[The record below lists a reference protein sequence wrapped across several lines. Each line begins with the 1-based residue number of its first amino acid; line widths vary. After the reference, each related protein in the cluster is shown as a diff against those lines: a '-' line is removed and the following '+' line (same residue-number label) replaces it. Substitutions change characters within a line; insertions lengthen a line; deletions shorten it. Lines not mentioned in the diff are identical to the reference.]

1 MQAVIMAG
9 GEGTR
14 LRPLTSLRPKP
25 MVPIVNQPVMEHII
39 GLVKHHG
46 IDDVVA
52 TLAFLPKVIQDYF
65 GEGEEWDI
73 KIAYALEET
82 PLGTAGS
89 VKNAEP
95 LLNRETLLVISGD
108 ALTDFDLSRVIDFHR
123 EKGGAVTIALKSVP
137 DPLEYGVVIT
147 AEDGRVERFLE
158 KPTWGQVF
166 SDTINT
172 GIYVVEP
179 WVLDLVPQGTPF
191 DFSGDLFPL
200 LMEQGHDIYGC
211 VLEGYWCDIGSR
223 ETYMQAHRDILDG
236 TGMVYIPGVLARE
249 GLWIGEGAKIDP
261 DATLGTHV
269 VIGENV
275 NVRAGAVIGDYT
287 VIGDNC
293 VIGTDTR
300 VSHSVLWTDTFVGMG
315 AQVAGAVLCRRVDIR
330 ARAKV
335 DMGVAIGDETMVG
348 RGAHVLT
355 DVQVYPYKRI
365 EPAAVVSTSLI
376 WESTGVRA
384 LFGESGIS
392 GLVGVDITPELA
404 LKVAQAFG
412 STLPKGG
419 HVIVS
424 RDVARPSR
432 MLKRALVAGFNSA
445 GINVRDLRVASSA
458 VNRFTTRETRCVGGA
473 HVLASATDPQSVE
486 LHLYDKTGLDLA
498 PGDEKKVERLYF
510 RGEFR
515 RAFFDEVGDII
526 YPPRAL
532 EYYAAGLA
540 EAMQRQGF
548 GEGWRKVV
556 ADLAG
561 GAASIV
567 LPQVAQG
574 WHINLVGL
582 NAFNDSERS
591 TPVLEEHA
599 TGFDM
604 LRQSVELF
612 AADLGVRFDAD
623 AERVRLVTP
632 KGRAL
637 DGDTALHAVVELW
650 CRTDASQRPIAVP
663 LQASQVVER
672 IAEEHGCSVMRPGRS
687 RRALAALALDGTVG
701 FAGSTTGGYIFAD
714 FIPAYD
720 GVLSL
725 GMIVRML
732 DAHDV
737 TMDDVVEALP
747 PFFKREVPVFCPIE
761 RKGAVM
767 RAVTEAATPLDADF
781 TEGVRVSLD
790 GGWVLVLPHSSEP
803 LVSVYAEGSSA
814 ESADATAAEWKSLV
828 VRAIAAA

>member
-25 MVPIVNQPVMEHII
+25 MVPIVNQPVMEHIL

-46 IDDVVA
+46 IEDVVA

-65 GEGEEWDI
+65 GDGDEWGM

-89 VKNAEP
+89 VKNAES
-95 LLNRETLLVISGD
+95 LLERETFLVISGD
-108 ALTDFDLSRVIDFHR
+108 ALTDFDLTRVINFHR

-147 AEDGRVERFLE
+147 AEDGLVERFLE

-179 WVLDLVPQGTPF
+179 WVLDFVPEGTPF
-191 DFSGDLFPL
+191 DFSSDLFPL
-200 LMEQGHDIYGC
+200 LMEQGHALYGC
-211 VLEGYWCDIGSR
+211 VVDGYWCDVGSR
-223 ETYMQAHRDILDG
+223 ETYMQAHRDVLNGDA
-236 TGMVYIPGVLARE
+236 MVFVPGVVARE

-261 DATLGTHV
+261 EATLGNHV
-269 VIGENV
+269 VIGANV
-275 NVRAGAVIGDYT
+275 NVRRGAVIGDYT
-287 VIGDNC
+287 VIDDNC

-315 AQVAGAVLCRRVDIR
+315 AQVAGAVLCRRVDVR
-330 ARAKV
+330 ARAKI
-335 DMGVAIGDETMVG
+335 DMGVTVGDETMVG

-376 WESTGVRA
+376 WESTGVRS
-384 LFGESGIS
+384 LFSDSGIS

-412 STLPKGG
+412 STLPKGA

-424 RDVARPSR
+424 RDTARPCR
-432 MLKRALVAGFNSA
+432 MIKRAMVAGFNSA
-445 GINVRDLRVASSA
+445 GINVRDLRVASPA
-458 VNRFTTRETRCVGGA
+458 VNRFTTRETRCLAGV
-473 HVLASATDPQSVE
+473 HVSASPIDPQSVQILLFDE
-486 LHLYDKTGLDLA
+486 SGLDLA
-498 PGDEKKVERLYF
+498 PSGEKKVERLYF

-532 EYYAAGLA
+532 EYYGAGLA

-548 GEGWRKVV
+548 GDEWRKVV
-556 ADLAG
+556 ADMG
-561 GAASIV
+561 FGAASII
-567 LPQVAQG
+567 LPQVSQG
-574 WHINLVGL
+574 WHINLVAL
-582 NAFNDSERS
+582 NAFNDAEA
-591 TPVLEEHA
+591 TVPYFEEG
-599 TGFDM
+599 TSSFDT
-604 LRQSVELF
+604 LRHSVELF
-612 AADLGVRFDAD
+612 HADLGVRFDAD

-637 DGDTALHAVVELW
+637 DGDTALHALVELW
-650 CRTDASQRPIAVP
+650 CTTDDSGRPLAVP
-663 LQASQVVER
+663 LQASHVVER
-672 IAEEHGCSVMRPGRS
+672 IAGAHGRTVVRPGRS
-687 RRALAALALDGTVG
+687 RRALAKLALDGVVG

-732 DAHDV
+732 DAHEA
-737 TMDDVVEALP
+737 TMDDIVDSLP
-747 PFFKREVPVFCPIE
+747 QFFKREIPVFCPIE

-767 RAVTEAATPLDADF
+767 RAVTEAATPLNADF
-781 TEGVRVSLD
+781 TEGVRVLLD
-790 GGWVLVLPHSSEP
+790 DGWVLVLPHASEP
-803 LVSVYAEGSSA
+803 LVSIYAEGGNA
-814 ESADATAAEWKSLV
+814 ESADAAAAEWKSIV
-828 VRAIAAA
+828 VRAIAEA

>member
-46 IDDVVA
+46 IEDVVA
-52 TLAFLPKVIQDYF
+52 TVAFLPKVIQDYF
-65 GEGEEWDI
+65 GDGEEWGI
-73 KIAYALEET
+73 KIAYALEEA

-89 VKNAEP
+89 VKNAES
-95 LLNRETLLVISGD
+95 LLERETFLVISGD
-108 ALTDFDLSRVIDFHR
+108 ALTDFDLTEVIDFHR
-123 EKGGAVTIALKSVP
+123 EKGGAVTVALKSVP

-147 AEDGRVERFLE
+147 AEDGRIERFLE
-158 KPTWGQVF
+158 KPSWGQVF

-179 WVLDLVPQGTPF
+179 WVLDLIPEGTAY
-191 DFSGDLFPL
+191 DFSSQLFPL
-200 LMEQGHDIYGC
+200 LMEQGHALYGC
-211 VLEGYWCDIGSR
+211 VLDGYWCDVGSR
-223 ETYMQAHRDILDG
+223 ETYVQAHRDVLDG
-236 TGMVYIPGVLARE
+236 EAMVYVPGVLARE

-261 DATLGTHV
+261 DATLGDHV
-269 VIGENV
+269 VLGRNV

-287 VIGDNC
+287 VVGDNC

-300 VSHSVLWTDTFVGMG
+300 VSHSVLWSDTFVGMG
-315 AQVAGAVLCRRVDIR
+315 SQVAGAVLCRRVDVR
-330 ARAKV
+330 ARAQV
-335 DMGVAIGDETMVG
+335 DMGVVIGDETMVG

-365 EPAAVVSTSLI
+365 EPAAVVSAPLI

-384 LFGESGIS
+384 LFGDNGIA
-392 GLVGVDITPELA
+392 GLVGVDITPDLA

-419 HVIVS
+419 HAIVS

-432 MLKRALVAGFNSA
+432 MVKRAMVAGFNSA

-458 VNRFTTRETRCVGGA
+458 VNRFTTRETRCVAGV
-473 HVLASATDPQSVE
+473 HVCASPTDPQSIE
-486 LHLYDKTGLDLA
+486 IHLFDETGLDIG
-498 PGDEKKVERLYF
+498 PGGEKKVERLYF

-532 EYYAAGLA
+532 EYYSAGLA

-548 GEGWRKVV
+548 SDRWRKVV
-556 ADLAG
+556 ADMAG
-561 GAASIV
+561 GSASII
-567 LPQVAQG
+567 LPQVANG
-574 WHINLVGL
+574 WHINLIGL
-582 NAFNDSERS
+582 NAFNDAESSVSGADE
-591 TPVLEEHA
+591 TA
-599 TGFDM
+599 TGLDM
-604 LRQSVELF
+604 LKHSVELF
-612 AADLGVRFDAD
+612 QADLGVRFDAD
-623 AERVRLVTP
+623 AERVRIVTP
-632 KGRAL
+632 SGRVL

-650 CRTDASQRPIAVP
+650 CRTDSTGRPIAVP

-672 IAEEHGCSVMRPGRS
+672 IAREHGRKVLRPGRS
-687 RRALAALALDGTVG
+687 RRALASHVLSGLAG

-714 FIPAYD
+714 FIAAYD

-732 DAHDV
+732 DAVDI
-737 TMDDVVEALP
+737 TLDEVVAELP
-747 PFFKREVPVFCPIE
+747 PFFKRELPIFCPIE

-767 RAVTEAATPLDADF
+767 RAVTEAAAPLKADY
-781 TEGVRVSLD
+781 TEGVRVNVD
-790 GGWVLVLPHSSEP
+790 GGWVLVLPHASEP
-803 LVSVYAEGSSA
+803 LVSVYAEGVDS
-814 ESADATAAEWKSLV
+814 EGADAAAAEWKSIV
-828 VRAIAAA
+828 VKAIAAA

>member
-39 GLVKHHG
+39 GLVRHHG
-46 IDDVVA
+46 IDSVVA

-65 GEGEEWDI
+65 GDGEEWGI

-89 VKNAEP
+89 VKNAES
-95 LLNRETLLVISGD
+95 LLERETFLVISGD
-108 ALTDFDLSRVIDFHR
+108 ALTDFDLTEVIEFHR
-123 EKGGAVTIALKSVP
+123 KKGGAVTIALKSVP

-147 AEDGRVERFLE
+147 AEDGRIERFLE

-179 WVLDLVPQGTPF
+179 WVLDLVPKDVSF
-191 DFSGDLFPL
+191 DFSADLFPL
-200 LMEQGHDIYGC
+200 LMEQGHALYGC
-211 VLEGYWCDIGSR
+211 VLDGYWCDIGSR
-223 ETYMQAHRDILDG
+223 ETYVQAHRDILNGDA
-236 TGMVYIPGVLARE
+236 MVYVPGVRARE
-249 GLWIGEGAKIDP
+249 DLWIGEGAKIDP
-261 DATLGTHV
+261 DTKLGNHV
-269 VIGENV
+269 VIGSNV
-275 NVRAGAVIGDYT
+275 NVRAGAIIGEYT

-300 VSHSVLWTDTFVGMG
+300 VSHSVLWSDTFVGMG
-315 AQVAGAVLCRRVDIR
+315 AQVSGAVLCRRVDVR
-330 ARAKV
+330 ARAQV
-335 DMGVAIGDETMVG
+335 DIGAVIGDETMVG

-365 EPAAVVSTSLI
+365 EPAAIVSSSLI
-376 WESTGVRA
+376 WESTGVHA
-384 LFGESGIS
+384 LFGDNGIA

-432 MLKRALVAGFNSA
+432 MVKRAMVAGLNSA

-458 VNRFTTRETRCVGGA
+458 VNRFTTRETRCVAGI
-473 HVLASATDPQSVE
+473 HVCASPTDPQSVE
-486 LHLYDKTGLDLA
+486 IHLFDKTGLDIA
-498 PGDEKKVERLYF
+498 TGDEKKVERLYF

-540 EAMQRQGF
+540 EAMQRQQF
-548 GEGWRKVV
+548 RDTWRKVV

-561 GAASIV
+561 GSASIV
-567 LPQVAQG
+567 LPQVSSG

-582 NAFNDSERS
+582 NAFNDAEA
-591 TPVLEEHA
+591 TVQMTEEGGTGLEI
-599 TGFDM
+599 
-604 LRQSVELF
+604 LRHSVELF
-612 AADLGVRFDAD
+612 QADLGVRFDAD
-623 AERVRLVTP
+623 AERIRLVTP

-650 CRTDASQRPIAVP
+650 CRTDSSGRPIAVP

-672 IAEEHGCSVMRPGRS
+672 IAKAHGREVMRPGRS
-687 RRALAALALDGTVG
+687 RRSLAALALSDAVG

-714 FIPAYD
+714 FIAAYD
-720 GVLSL
+720 GILSL

-732 DAHDV
+732 DCLDT
-737 TMDDVVEALP
+737 TMDDVVADLP
-747 PFFKREVPVFCPIE
+747 PFYKRELPVFCPIE

-767 RAVTEAATPLDADF
+767 RAVTEAAASLDANY

-803 LVSVYAEGSSA
+803 LVSIYSEGDSS
-814 ESADATAAEWKSLV
+814 ESADAAAAEWKSIV
-828 VRAIAAA
+828 VSAIAAA

>member
-25 MVPIVNQPVMEHII
+25 MVPVVNQPVMEHII
-39 GLVKHHG
+39 GLVRHHG
-46 IDDVVA
+46 IEDVVA

-65 GEGEEWDI
+65 GDGEEWGI
-73 KIAYALEET
+73 KISYALEET

-89 VKNAEP
+89 VKNAEA
-95 LLNRETLLVISGD
+95 LLEQETFLVISGD
-108 ALTDFDLSRVIDFHR
+108 ALTDFDLTKVIDFHR

-137 DPLEYGVVIT
+137 DPLEFGVVIT

-172 GIYVVEP
+172 GIYVIEP
-179 WVLDLVPQGTPF
+179 WVLDLVPKGESF
-191 DFSGDLFPL
+191 DFSADLFPL
-200 LMEQGHDIYGC
+200 LMEQGHELYGC

-223 ETYMQAHRDILDG
+223 ETYVQAHRDVLDG
-236 TGMVYIPGVLARE
+236 EAMVYIPGVLARE

-261 DATLGTHV
+261 DATLGNHI

-293 VIGTDTR
+293 VIGSDTR

-315 AQVAGAVLCRRVDIR
+315 AQVAGAVLCRRVDVR
-330 ARAKV
+330 ARAQV
-335 DMGVAIGDETMVG
+335 DIGVAIGDETMVG

-365 EPAAVVSTSLI
+365 EPAAIVSSSII
-376 WESTGVRA
+376 WESTGARS
-384 LFGESGIS
+384 LFSDSGIA

-412 STLPKGG
+412 SALPKGG

-424 RDVARPSR
+424 RDVTRPSR
-432 MLKRALVAGFNSA
+432 MIKRAMVAGFNSA

-458 VNRFTTRETRCVGGA
+458 VNRFTTRETRCVAGV
-473 HVLASATDPQSVE
+473 HVCASPTDPQSVE
-486 LHLYDKTGLDLA
+486 IHLFDKTGVDIA

-548 GEGWRKVV
+548 GDTWRKVV

-561 GAASIV
+561 GAASII

-574 WHINLVGL
+574 WHVNLIGL
-582 NAFNDSERS
+582 NTFNDAE
-591 TPVLEEHA
+591 TTVAIADGGA
-599 TGFDM
+599 TGFDA
-604 LRQSVELF
+604 LRHSVELF
-612 AADLGVRFDAD
+612 QADLGVRFDAD
-623 AERVRLVTP
+623 AERLRLVTP

-637 DGDTALHAVVELW
+637 DGDTALHAVTELW
-650 CRTDASQRPIAVP
+650 CRTDSTGRPLAVS
-663 LQASQVVER
+663 LQASQVVEG
-672 IAEEHGCSVMRPGRS
+672 IAQQHGRTVIRPGRS
-687 RRALAALALDGTVG
+687 RRALAGLALSGVVG
-701 FAGSTTGGYIFAD
+701 FAGSTTGGFIFSD
-714 FIPAYD
+714 FLAAYD

-732 DAHDV
+732 DALGV
-737 TMDDVVEALP
+737 TLDEVVADLP
-747 PFFKREVPVFCPIE
+747 AFYKRELPVFCPVE

-767 RAVTEAATPLDADF
+767 RAVTEAAATLNADF
-781 TEGVRVSLD
+781 TEGVRVNRD

-803 LVSVYAEGSSA
+803 LVSIYAEGSSA
-814 ESADATAAEWKSLV
+814 EEADAAAAEWKTIV